1 MKDAYTKDQEEV
13 LKELK
18 TTKKGLSEE
27 EAKKRFE
34 ENGPNTLEEKK
45 QKSIFTVMLEQLKDK
60 MILVLFCASI
70 LSFCLGEVAEGI
82 VILVIIAI
90 NAIISIMQEKKAV
103 DAIYA
108 LKSMNAPHSVV
119 VREGKKQEILTQN
132 LVLGDIVFLESGM
145 IAPADIRLLED
156 HQLKMDESSLTG
168 ESTTVEKDSNLK
180 LKEDTALA
188 DQANMVF
195 SSTIVAYGTAFG
207 VVVATGMDTEVG
219 KIANLLE
226 EKDNLD
232 TPLKRKLNKVG
243 EVLSLIG
250 IGISILIFIIGLLY
264 GKDVISILMVA
275 ISLAISVIPEGLPAT
290 ATIVMALGVERMAK
304 KMLW

>member
-1 MKDAYTKDQEEV
+1 M
-13 LKELK
+13 
-18 TTKKGLSEE
+18 SEE
-27 EAKKRFE
+27 ESKKRFE
-34 ENGPNTLEEKK
+34 KNGPNTLEEKK
-45 QKSIFTVMLEQLKDK
+45 QKSIFTMMLEQLKDK

-108 LKSMNAPHSVV
+108 LKSMKAPHSVV

-188 DQANMVF
+188 DRANMVF

-250 IGISILIFIIGLLY
+250 IGISI
-264 GKDVISILMVA
+264 
-275 ISLAISVIPEGLPAT
+275 
-290 ATIVMALGVERMAK
+290 
-304 KMLW
+304 